1 MSCLNFTTLL
11 HKITKAWQFYLL
23 NMAYINYLLS
33 ILTDTALVQ
42 AIITFS
48 LQYPFIYSSFIQVF
62 DHYHRPLLN
71 TYHMFYQCE

>member
-11 HKITKAWQFYLL
+11 PKITKAWQSYLL

-48 LQYPFIYSSFIQVF
+48 LQYPMIYSSFIQVF
-62 DHYHRPLLN
+62 DRYHRSLLN
-71 TYHMFYQCE
+71 TYHMFY